1 MVKKQ
6 KLNRTEW
13 VAEAARYLAI
23 LHQMDSPNKN
33 LIGYAES
40 LAETYY
46 DNSEDYG
53 ELDPTDAVD
62 EDLSYA

>member
-23 LHQMDSPNKN
+23 IHNMDSPNKN
-33 LIGYAES
+33 LLGFAEE
-40 LAETYY
+40 LASTYY
-46 DNSEDYG
+46 DESEDYG
-53 ELDPTDAVD
+53 DLGPIEAVD
-62 EDLSYA
+62 EDLSYL